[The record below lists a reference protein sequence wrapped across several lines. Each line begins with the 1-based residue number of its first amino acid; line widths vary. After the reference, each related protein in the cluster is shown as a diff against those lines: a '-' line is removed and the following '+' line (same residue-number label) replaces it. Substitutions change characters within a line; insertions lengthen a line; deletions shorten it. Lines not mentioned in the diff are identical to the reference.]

1 MRKCLS
7 VLMGVCGILRKCIV
21 PWTTS
26 LQKHAK
32 LLSDLMDKLE
42 KSIFDFGITSLP
54 GATWLGHKVVWVR
67 LLLARFLLPMKK
79 MVL

>member
-7 VLMGVCGILRKCIV
+7 VLMAVCGILRKCIV

-32 LLSDLMDKLE
+32 LLSDLMEKLN
-42 KSIFDFGITSLP
+42 KSIFDFGITFFTRSHVARSLDGP
-54 GATWLGHKVVWVR
+54 G
-67 LLLARFLLPMKK
+67 
-79 MVL
+79 